1 VHQLLIVFKKAYDS
15 VRRKVLYNIL
25 IEFFIPINLIS
36 LIKVCLTETYSRIQ
50 VGTNLSDILGFFKKF
65 RTLFLTLFIKNF
77 KSKLHHFST

>member
-1 VHQLLIVFKKAYDS
+1 MYQLFMDLKKARDS
-15 VRRKVLYNIL
+15 VNREVLYNIL
-25 IEFFIPINLIS
+25 TEFCIPMKMIS